1 MSDTLAMKKSIIK
14 TGRPAIKAVE
24 DLLEYRLPQS
34 GKPLNAI
41 VLTRE
46 IAEQL
51 VREWYALST
60 AADTTTNK
68 DT

>member
-1 MSDTLAMKKSIIK
+1 MSDALAMKKPIIK
-14 TGRPAIKAVE
+14 IGRPAIKAVE
-24 DLLEYRLPQS
+24 NLLEYRLPQS

-51 VREWYALST
+51 VREWHALSA
-60 AADTTTNK
+60 AADTTTDK

>member
-1 MSDTLAMKKSIIK
+1 MSDALAMKKPIK
-14 TGRPAIKAVE
+14 IGRPAIKAVE

-51 VREWYALST
+51 VREWYALSA
-60 AADTTTNK
+60 AADITTDKGT
-68 DT
+68 